1 MNNQDEETAKD
12 LRTYILSVAPYE
24 FAKQFP
30 LPNLSTKEYQKLG
43 RQFAIYA
50 ITWREAS
57 IEGVMDLIRPK
68 YKPMAESIIA
78 ELCMAAI

>member
-30 LPNLSTKEYQKLG
+30 LPNLSAKEYQKLE
-43 RQFAIYA
+43 RQFAIYD

-78 ELCMAAI
+78 ELCMATI